1 MAQIGYSGKP
11 LFQKLGIKP
20 DMKIR
25 LIGAPKAYFDWLEAD
40 FKPIVVKSVGP
51 SKTSSAKNEAIGL
64 VHIFATKIS
73 DLAESFFQTI
83 KEIPS
88 DGIIWISWYKLSAKK
103 DSDINEQAIRDL
115 VLPTGWVDVKVCAV
129 SEEWSGLK
137 IVKRKELR

>member
-20 DMKIR
+20 EMKIR
-25 LIGAPKAYFDWLEAD
+25 LIDAPKAYFDWLDAD
-40 FKPIVVKSVGP
+40 FKPNVVKTGGS
-51 SKTSSAKNEAIGL
+51 SKASSSKNEAIGL
-64 VHIFATKIS
+64 VHIFATKIT
-73 DLAESFFQTI
+73 DLEKTFFQTI